1 MKKFSYGKILV
12 LGLGFLIIT
21 LTWSIYNAYVPPI
34 LERLLVHL
42 PYTDTAVGFIM
53 TFDNI
58 AAILLIPW
66 FGAMSDRTWTRFGR
80 RMPFLLVSIPVAA
93 VFFALVPYAGAYS
106 LAAVIPVIIVMNIAM
121 AAFRA
126 PTIALMPDLTP
137 SEYRSRANGIV
148 NLMGGLGALIFYF
161 GFTAIMGVS
170 AAFVAGGAIMIIVL
184 AVLLSVIRE
193 PQDQFEAAEQRPG
206 GIVKSLFTILQEKEG
221 STRFIFFAIFMWFIG
236 WNGVETFFTL
246 YGMDKWG
253 IEESQA
259 AFYLGFFSLAFL
271 LMAIPSGYIATA
283 IGRKKTILGGLVGMC
298 LMLGSF
304 YFATPIVLAIG
315 FLISGGV
322 FWALI
327 NINSYP
333 MVCDMSPVGKL
344 GTYTGLY
351 YFFSMLAAII
361 APPIFGAVM
370 DILGTRMAL
379 FPMAAVA
386 YLIALLL
393 MIRVSGGE
401 ARAADDLSEAV

>member
-1 MKKFSYGKILV
+1 MKSFSYLKIV
-12 LGLGFLIIT
+12 LLGFGFLIIT

-34 LERLLVHL
+34 LERLLTHL

-66 FGAMSDRTWTRFGR
+66 FGALSDRTWTRFGR
-80 RMPFLLVSIPVAA
+80 RMPFLLISIPIAA
-93 VFFALVPYAGAYS
+93 FFFALIPTAGVS
-106 LAAVIPVIIVMNIAM
+106 LITVIPVIIIMNIAM

-137 SEYRSRANGIV
+137 SVYRSKANGIV
-148 NLMGGLGALIFYF
+148 NLMGGLGALVFYF
-161 GFTAIMGVS
+161 GFTAIMGVQAS
-170 AAFVAGGAIMIIVL
+170 FIVAAIIMILVL
-184 AVLLSVIRE
+184 IILLLAIKE
-193 PQDQFEAAEQRPG
+193 PKESFEVSEKRPD
-206 GIVKSLFTILQEKEG
+206 GIVASLVQVMTGKEG

-253 IEESQA
+253 IDESQA
-259 AFYLGFFSLAFL
+259 AFYLGFFSLSFL
-271 LMAIPSGYIATA
+271 LMAIPSGFIATA
-283 IGRKKTILGGLVGMC
+283 LGRKKTILAGLVGMC
-298 LMLGSF
+298 VMLGSF

-315 FLISGGV
+315 LLISGGV

-333 MVCDMSPVGKL
+333 MVSDMSPAGKL

-361 APPIFGAVM
+361 APPLFGVVM
-370 DILGTRMAL
+370 DLLGTRMVL
-379 FPMAAVA
+379 FPMAALA
-386 YLIALLL
+386 YLAALFL
-393 MIRVSGGE
+393 MFRVRGGE
-401 ARAADDLSEAV
+401 AVEEKVPLAS

>member
-1 MKKFSYGKILV
+1 MKSFSYAKIFV

-34 LERLLVHL
+34 LERLLTHL

-66 FGAMSDRTWTRFGR
+66 FGALSDRTWTRFGR
-80 RMPFLLVSIPVAA
+80 RMPFLLVSIPIGAI
-93 VFFALVPYAGAYS
+93 FFALIPYAGFS
-106 LAAVIPVIIVMNIAM
+106 LGMVIPVIIIMNIAM

-137 SEYRSRANGIV
+137 SEYRSKANGIV
-148 NLMGGLGALIFYF
+148 NLMGGLGALVFYF

-170 AAFVAGGAIMIIVL
+170 AAFVAGGAIMIVIL
-184 AVLLSVIRE
+184 AVLLAVIRE
-193 PQDQFEAAEQRPG
+193 PEEHFEETEKRPE
-206 GIVKSLFTILQEKEG
+206 GIVKSLFTILREKEG

-259 AFYLGFFSLAFL
+259 AFYLGFFSLSFL
-271 LMAIPSGYIATA
+271 LMAVPSGFIATA
-283 IGRKKTILGGLVGMC
+283 VGRKKTILAGLVGMC

-315 FLISGGV
+315 LLISGGV

-333 MVCDMSPVGKL
+333 MVSDMSPVGKL

-361 APPIFGAVM
+361 APPIFGVVM

-379 FPMAAVA
+379 FPMAALA
-386 YLIALLL
+386 YLVALFL
-393 MIRVSGGE
+393 MTRVQGGE
-401 ARAADDLSEAV
+401 AVSAEESEATA

>member
-1 MKKFSYGKILV
+1 MKSFNYGKIFV

-34 LERLLVHL
+34 LERLLTHL

-80 RMPFLLVSIPVAA
+80 RMPFLLVSIPIAA
-93 VFFALVPYAGAYS
+93 LFFALIPFAGYS
-106 LAAVIPVIIVMNIAM
+106 LAVVIPVIIIMNLAM

-137 SEYRSRANGIV
+137 SEYRSKANGIV
-148 NLMGGLGALIFYF
+148 NLMGGLGALLFYF
-161 GFTAIMGVS
+161 GFTAVMGVS
-170 AAFVAGGAIMIIVL
+170 ASFVAGGAIMIAVL
-184 AVLLSVIRE
+184 AALLIVIRE
-193 PQDQFEAAEQRPG
+193 PQDRFEKTEKREA
-206 GIVKSLFTILQEKEG
+206 GIVKSLFAILREKNG
-221 STRFIFFAIFMWFIG
+221 STRFIFFAIFMWFVG

-259 AFYLGFFSLAFL
+259 AFYLGFFSLSFL
-271 LMAIPSGYIATA
+271 LMAVPSGFIATA
-283 IGRKKTILGGLVGMC
+283 IGRKKTILAGLVGMC

-315 FLISGGV
+315 LLISGGV

-333 MVCDMSPVGKL
+333 MVSDMSPVGKL

-361 APPIFGAVM
+361 APPIFGMVM
-370 DILGTRMAL
+370 DILGTRMVL

-386 YLIALLL
+386 YLVALFL
-393 MIRVSGGE
+393 MTRVQGGE
-401 ARAADDLSEAV
+401 AVPAVVEPEVV

>member
-1 MKKFSYGKILV
+1 MKSFNYGKIFV

-34 LERLLVHL
+34 LERLLTHL

-80 RMPFLLVSIPVAA
+80 RMPFLLVSIPIAA
-93 VFFALVPYAGAYS
+93 LFFALIPFAGYS
-106 LAAVIPVIIVMNIAM
+106 LAVVIPVIIIMNLAM

-137 SEYRSRANGIV
+137 SEYRSKANGIV
-148 NLMGGLGALIFYF
+148 NLMGGLGALLFYF
-161 GFTAIMGVS
+161 GFTAVMGVS
-170 AAFVAGGAIMIIVL
+170 ASFVAGGAIMIAVL
-184 AVLLSVIRE
+184 AALFIVIRE
-193 PQDQFEAAEQRPG
+193 PQDQFEKTEKREA
-206 GIVKSLFTILQEKEG
+206 GIVKSLFAILREKNG
-221 STRFIFFAIFMWFIG
+221 STRFIFFAIFMWFVG

-259 AFYLGFFSLAFL
+259 AFYLGFFSLSFL
-271 LMAIPSGYIATA
+271 LMAVPSGFIATA
-283 IGRKKTILGGLVGMC
+283 IGRKKTILAGLVGMC

-315 FLISGGV
+315 LLISGGV

-333 MVCDMSPVGKL
+333 MVSDMSPVGKL

-361 APPIFGAVM
+361 APPIFGMVM
-370 DILGTRMAL
+370 DILGTRMVL

-386 YLIALLL
+386 YLVALFL
-393 MIRVSGGE
+393 MTRVQGGE
-401 ARAADDLSEAV
+401 AVPAVVEPEVV

>member
-1 MKKFSYGKILV
+1 MKSFSYSKIFF
-12 LGLGFLIIT
+12 LGLGFMIIT

-34 LERLLVHL
+34 LERLLLHL

-80 RMPFLLVSIPVAA
+80 RMPYLLVSIPIAA
-93 VFFALVPYAGAYS
+93 LFFMIIPFAGSS
-106 LAAVIPVIIVMNIAM
+106 LATVIPVIIIMNIAM

-137 SEYRSRANGIV
+137 SDKRSKANGIV

-161 GFTAIMGVS
+161 GFTKLMGVS
-170 AAFVAGGAIMIIVL
+170 MAFVVAGGIMIVILLILL
-184 AVLLSVIRE
+184 ATIRE
-193 PQDQFEAAEQRPG
+193 PREQFEESEKRPTG
-206 GIVKSLFTILQEKEG
+206 VIRSLFEVIGEKEG
-221 STRFIFFAIFMWFIG
+221 STRYLLFAIFMWFIG

-246 YGMDKWG
+246 YGMEKWG
-253 IEESQA
+253 IDESQA
-259 AFYLGFFSLAFL
+259 AFYLGFFSLSFL
-271 LMAIPSGYIATA
+271 LMAIPSGFIATA
-283 IGRKKTILGGLVGMC
+283 LGRKKTILAGLVGMS

-315 FLISGGV
+315 LLISGGV

-333 MVCDMSPVGKL
+333 MVTDMAPLNKL

-361 APPIFGAVM
+361 APPVFGVVM
-370 DILGTRMAL
+370 DLLNTRMAL
-379 FPMAAVA
+379 FPMAA
-386 YLIALLL
+386 LSFLGALLL
-393 MIRVSGGE
+393 MSLVRGGE
-401 ARAADDLSEAV
+401 AVSAEPS

>member
-1 MKKFSYGKILV
+1 MKGFSYAKIFF
-12 LGLGFLIIT
+12 LGLGFLVIT

-34 LERLLVHL
+34 LERLLTHL

-80 RMPFLLVSIPVAA
+80 RMPYLLISIPVAA
-93 VFFALVPYAGAYS
+93 LFFAAIPFVGYS
-106 LAAVIPVIIVMNIAM
+106 LVTVIPVIIIMNIAM

-137 SEYRSRANGIV
+137 SEHRSKANGVV
-148 NLMGGLGALIFYF
+148 NLMGGTGALLFYF
-161 GFTAIMGVS
+161 GFTTIMGVE
-170 AAFVAGGAIMIIVL
+170 AAFVVAGAIMVL
-184 AVLLSVIRE
+184 VLLILWRTIRE
-193 PQDQFEAAEQRPG
+193 PRDQFEEAESRPTG
-206 GIVKSLFTILQEKEG
+206 VIRSLFDIMREKEG
-221 STRFIFFAIFMWFIG
+221 STRFLLFAIFMWFIG

-253 IEESQA
+253 INESQA
-259 AFYLGFFSLAFL
+259 AFYLGFFSLSFL
-271 LMAIPSGYIATA
+271 LMAIPSGFIATRL
-283 IGRKKTILGGLVGMC
+283 GRKKTILGGLVGMC

-315 FLISGGV
+315 LLISGGV

-333 MVCDMSPVGKL
+333 MVTDMAPTQKL

-351 YFFSMLAAII
+351 YFFSMLAAIV
-361 APPIFGAVM
+361 APPIFGMVM
-370 DILGTRMAL
+370 DVLGTRMVL

-386 YLIALLL
+386 YLGALLL
-393 MIRVSGGE
+393 MARVSRGE
-401 ARAADDLSEAV
+401 AIVENG

>member
-1 MKKFSYGKILV
+1 MKNFSYTKIVV
-12 LGLGFLIIT
+12 LGLGFLIIS
-21 LTWSIYNAYVPPI
+21 LTWAIYNAYVPPI
-34 LERLLVHL
+34 LERLLAHL
-42 PYTDTAVGFIM
+42 PYTDTAVGFVM

-80 RMPFLLVSIPVAA
+80 RMPFLLISVPVAA
-93 VFFALVPYAGAYS
+93 VFFALLPYLGFS
-106 LAAVIPVIIVMNIAM
+106 LMTLIPVIIIMNIAM

-126 PTIALMPDLTP
+126 PAIALMPDLTP
-137 SEYRSRANGIV
+137 SAYRSKANGIV

-161 GFTAIMGVS
+161 GFTAIMGVNT
-170 AAFVAGGAIMIIVL
+170 AFVAAGVIMFIVL
-184 AVLLSVIRE
+184 AILILVIRE
-193 PQDQFEAAEQRPG
+193 PRDQFEAADKQQG
-206 GIVKSLFTILQEKEG
+206 GIISSLFAVLREKEG
-221 STRFIFFAIFMWFIG
+221 GTRFIFFAIFMWFIG

-259 AFYLGFFSLAFL
+259 AFYLGFFSLSFL
-271 LMAIPSGYIATA
+271 LMAVPSGFIATA
-283 IGRKKTILGGLVGMC
+283 LGRKKTILAGLVGMC

-315 FLISGGV
+315 LLISGGV

-333 MVCDMSPVGKL
+333 MVSDMAPVGKL

-351 YFFSMLAAII
+351 YFFSMLAAIV

-370 DILGTRMAL
+370 DILGTRMVL
-379 FPMAAVA
+379 FPMAAAA
-386 YLIALLL
+386 YLAALFL
-393 MIRVSGGE
+393 MTRVQGGE
-401 ARAADDLSEAV
+401 AKIAEDLPKSS

>member
-1 MKKFSYGKILV
+1 MKAFNYSKIFV

-34 LERLLVHL
+34 LERLLTHL

-66 FGAMSDRTWTRFGR
+66 FGALSDRTWTRFGR
-80 RMPFLLVSIPVAA
+80 RMPFLLFSIPIAA
-93 VFFALVPYAGAYS
+93 LFFALIPFAGFS
-106 LAAVIPVIIVMNIAM
+106 LATIIPVIIIMNIAM

-137 SEYRSRANGIV
+137 SEYRSKANGIV
-148 NLMGGLGALIFYF
+148 NLLGGLGALLFYF
-161 GFTAIMGVS
+161 VFTAIMGVS
-170 AAFVAGGAIMIIVL
+170 TAFVAGGAIMILVL
-184 AVLLSVIRE
+184 VILLAVIRE
-193 PQDQFEAAEQRPG
+193 PQDQFEEAERLPG
-206 GIVKSLFTILQEKEG
+206 GIVKSLFTILREKDG

-259 AFYLGFFSLAFL
+259 AFYLGFFSLSFL
-271 LMAIPSGYIATA
+271 LMAIPSGFIATA
-283 IGRKKTILGGLVGMC
+283 FGRKKTILAGLVGMC

-304 YFATPIVLAIG
+304 YFATPIPLAIG
-315 FLISGGV
+315 LLISGGV

-333 MVCDMSPVGKL
+333 MVSDMSPLGKL

-361 APPIFGAVM
+361 APPVFGIVM
-370 DILGTRMAL
+370 DLLKTRMAL

-386 YLIALLL
+386 YLVALIL
-393 MIRVSGGE
+393 MTRVQGGE
-401 ARAADDLSEAV
+401 ARAANDLPKTG

>member
-1 MKKFSYGKILV
+1 MKGFSYAKIFF
-12 LGLGFLIIT
+12 LGLGFLVIT

-34 LERLLVHL
+34 LERLLTHL

-80 RMPFLLVSIPVAA
+80 RMPYLLISIPVAA
-93 VFFALVPYAGAYS
+93 LFFAAIPIASYTLVT
-106 LAAVIPVIIVMNIAM
+106 VIPVIIIMNIAM

-137 SEYRSRANGIV
+137 SEHRSKANGVV
-148 NLMGGLGALIFYF
+148 NLMGGTGALLFYF
-161 GFTAIMGVS
+161 GFTTIMG
-170 AAFVAGGAIMIIVL
+170 AETAFVVAGGIMVL
-184 AVLLSVIRE
+184 VLLILWRTIRE
-193 PQDQFEAAEQRPG
+193 PRDQFEEAESRPTG
-206 GIVKSLFTILQEKEG
+206 VIRSLFDIMREKEG
-221 STRFIFFAIFMWFIG
+221 STRYLLFAIFMWFIG

-253 IEESQA
+253 IGESQA
-259 AFYLGFFSLAFL
+259 AFYLGFFSLSFL
-271 LMAIPSGYIATA
+271 LMAIPSGFIATRL
-283 IGRKKTILGGLVGMC
+283 GRKKTILGGLVGMC

-315 FLISGGV
+315 LLISGGV

-333 MVCDMSPVGKL
+333 MVTDMAPTQKL

-351 YFFSMLAAII
+351 YFFSMLAAIV
-361 APPIFGAVM
+361 APPIFGVVM
-370 DILGTRMAL
+370 DVLRTRMVL

-386 YLIALLL
+386 YLAALLL
-393 MIRVSGGE
+393 MARVSRGE
-401 ARAADDLSEAV
+401 AIDEN

>member
-1 MKKFSYGKILV
+1 MKVFSYPKTVV

-21 LTWSIYNAYVPPI
+21 LSWSIYNAYVPPI
-34 LERLLVHL
+34 LERLLAHL

-58 AAILLIPW
+58 VAILLIPW

-80 RMPFLLVSIPVAA
+80 RMPYLLVSIPVAA
-93 VFFALVPYAGAYS
+93 VFFTLIPFSASS
-106 LAAVIPVIIVMNIAM
+106 LITLIPVIIIMNIAM

-126 PTIALMPDLTP
+126 PAIALMPDLTP
-137 SEYRSRANGIV
+137 SEHRSKANGII

-161 GFTAIMGVS
+161 GFTTIMGVE
-170 AAFVAGGAIMIIVL
+170 AAFVAAGAIMIFIM
-184 AVLLSVIRE
+184 ALLLTVIRE
-193 PQDQFEAAEQRPG
+193 PREQFETAGQRPG
-206 GIVKSLFTILQEKEG
+206 GIVMSLFAVLKGEER

-253 IEESQA
+253 IDETQA

-271 LMAIPSGYIATA
+271 LMAVPSGFIATNV
-283 IGRKKTILGGLVGMC
+283 GRKRTVLAGLAGMTM
-298 LMLGSF
+298 MLGSF
-304 YFATPIVLAIG
+304 YFATPIILAAG
-315 FLISGGV
+315 LLISGGV

-333 MVCDMSPVGKL
+333 MVSDMSPAGKL

-361 APPIFGAVM
+361 APPVFGAIM
-370 DILGTRMAL
+370 DLLGTRMAL
-379 FPMAAVA
+379 FPMASAA
-386 YLIALLL
+386 FLAALFL
-393 MIRVSGGE
+393 MSRVEGGE
-401 ARAADDLSEAV
+401 AVPEQIIKG

>member
-1 MKKFSYGKILV
+1 MKSFSYFKIVV

-34 LERLLVHL
+34 LERLLSHL

-58 AAILLIPW
+58 AAILLIPF
-66 FGAMSDRTWTRFGR
+66 FGAMSDQTWTRFGR
-80 RMPFLLVSIPVAA
+80 RMPFLLISVPLAA
-93 VFFALVPYAGAYS
+93 FFFALIPYVDAS
-106 LAAVIPVIIVMNIAM
+106 MVVLIPVIIVMNIAM
-121 AAFRA
+121 AAYRA
-126 PTIALMPDLTP
+126 PAIALMPDLTP
-137 SEYRSRANGIV
+137 SVHRSKANGIV
-148 NLMGGLGALIFYF
+148 NLMGGTGALLFYF
-161 GFTAIMGVS
+161 VFTRIMGVKTAFI
-170 AAFVAGGAIMIIVL
+170 AAAAIMIVVL
-184 AVLLSVIRE
+184 AVLLAVIRE
-193 PQDQFEAAEQRPG
+193 PRDQFEETEKRPG
-206 GIVKSLFTILQEKEG
+206 GIISSLLTILREKQNP
-221 STRFIFFAIFMWFIG
+221 TRFLFFAIFMWFIG

-253 IEESQA
+253 IDEPQA

-271 LMAIPSGYIATA
+271 LMAIPSGFIATA
-283 IGRKKTILGGLVGMC
+283 FGRKKTILAGLVGMS

-315 FLISGGV
+315 LLISGGV

-333 MVCDMSPVGKL
+333 MVSDMSPTGKL

-361 APPIFGAVM
+361 APPIFGWVM
-370 DILGTRMAL
+370 DLLGTRMAL
-379 FPMAAVA
+379 FPMAAIA
-386 YLIALLL
+386 YLAALFL
-393 MIRVSGGE
+393 MTRVYGGE
-401 ARAADDLSEAV
+401 AKKEGEMAA

>member
-1 MKKFSYGKILV
+1 MKSFSYSKIFF

-34 LERLLVHL
+34 LERLLLHL

-80 RMPFLLVSIPVAA
+80 RMPYLLVSIPSAA
-93 VFFALVPYAGAYS
+93 LFFIVIPFAGFS
-106 LAAVIPVIIVMNIAM
+106 LATVIPVIIIMNIAM

-137 SEYRSRANGIV
+137 SEKRSKANGIV

-161 GFTAIMGVS
+161 GFTKLMGVEM
-170 AAFVAGGAIMIIVL
+170 AFVVAGGVMIV
-184 AVLLSVIRE
+184 VLLILLAVIRE
-193 PQDQFEAAEQRPG
+193 PREQFEESEKRPTG
-206 GIVKSLFTILQEKEG
+206 VIRSLFEVMGEKEG
-221 STRFIFFAIFMWFIG
+221 STRYMLFAIFMWFIG

-253 IEESQA
+253 IDESQA
-259 AFYLGFFSLAFL
+259 AFYLGFFSLSFL
-271 LMAIPSGYIATA
+271 LMAIPSGFIATA
-283 IGRKKTILGGLVGMC
+283 LGRKKTILAGLVGMS

-315 FLISGGV
+315 LLVSGGV

-333 MVCDMSPVGKL
+333 MVTDMAPLHKM
-344 GTYTGLY
+344 GTYTGVY

-361 APPIFGAVM
+361 APPVFGVVM
-370 DILGTRMAL
+370 DLLNTRMAL
-379 FPMAAVA
+379 FPMAAVSFLGA
-386 YLIALLL
+386 LIL
-393 MIRVSGGE
+393 MCLVRRGE
-401 ARAADDLSEAV
+401 AVSAEPS

>member
-1 MKKFSYGKILV
+1 MKSFNYFKIVV

-34 LERLLVHL
+34 LERLLNHL

-66 FGAMSDRTWTRFGR
+66 FGALSDRTWTRFGR
-80 RMPFLLVSIPVAA
+80 RMPFLLISVPVAA
-93 VFFALVPYAGAYS
+93 LFFALVPYVDFS
-106 LAAVIPVIIVMNIAM
+106 LAVLIPVIIVMNIAM
-121 AAFRA
+121 AAYRA
-126 PTIALMPDLTP
+126 PAIALMPDLTP
-137 SEYRSRANGIV
+137 SVHRSKANGVV
-148 NLMGGLGALIFYF
+148 NLMGGTGALLFYF
-161 GFTAIMGVS
+161 VFTRVMGVE
-170 AAFVAGGAIMIIVL
+170 AAFVTAAVIMIIVL
-184 AVLLSVIRE
+184 AILLAAIRE
-193 PQDQFEAAEQRPG
+193 PRDQFEETERRPG
-206 GIVKSLFTILQEKEG
+206 GIVSSLFMILREKE
-221 STRFIFFAIFMWFIG
+221 STTRFLFFAIFMWFIG

-253 IEESQA
+253 IDEPQA

-271 LMAIPSGYIATA
+271 LMAIPSGFIATA
-283 IGRKKTILGGLVGMC
+283 LGRKRTILAGLVGMC

-315 FLISGGV
+315 LLVSGGV

-333 MVCDMSPVGKL
+333 MVSDMSPTGKL

-361 APPIFGAVM
+361 APPVFGWIM
-370 DILGTRMAL
+370 DLLGTRMVL
-379 FPMAAVA
+379 FPMAAIA
-386 YLIALLL
+386 YLVALFL
-393 MIRVSGGE
+393 MTRVQGGE
-401 ARAADDLSEAV
+401 AKKEEEEVA

>member
-1 MKKFSYGKILV
+1 MKTFSYSKIFF
-12 LGLGFLIIT
+12 LGLGFLVIS

-34 LERLLVHL
+34 LERLLTHL

-80 RMPFLLVSIPVAA
+80 RMPYLLVSIPVAA
-93 VFFALVPYAGAYS
+93 LFFAAIPFAGFS
-106 LAAVIPVIIVMNIAM
+106 LITVIPVIIFMNIAM

-137 SEYRSRANGIV
+137 SEYRSKANGVV

-161 GFTAIMGVS
+161 GFTTIMGVE
-170 AAFVAGGAIMIIVL
+170 AAFLVAGMIMVL
-184 AVLLSVIRE
+184 VLLVLWKTIRE
-193 PQDQFEAAEQRPG
+193 PRDEFEETEGRPP
-206 GIVKSLFTILQEKEG
+206 GIIGSLFDVMRGQEG
-221 STRFIFFAIFMWFIG
+221 SPRYLLLAIFMWFIG

-246 YGMDKWG
+246 YAMDKWG
-253 IEESQA
+253 IHESQA
-259 AFYLGFFSLAFL
+259 AFYLGFFSLSFL
-271 LMAIPSGYIATA
+271 LMAIPSGFIATRL
-283 IGRKKTILGGLVGMC
+283 GRKKTILAGLAGMC

-304 YFATPIVLAIG
+304 YFATPIILAIG
-315 FLISGGV
+315 LLISGGV

-333 MVCDMSPVGKL
+333 MVTDMAPPQLL

-351 YFFSMLAAII
+351 YFFSMLAAIV
-361 APPIFGAVM
+361 APPVFGMVM
-370 DILGTRMAL
+370 DLLNTRMVL
-379 FPMAAVA
+379 FPMAALA
-386 YLIALLL
+386 YLGALLL
-393 MIRVSGGE
+393 MARVNRGE
-401 ARAADDLSEAV
+401 AIILP

>member
-1 MKKFSYGKILV
+1 MKSFSYSKIFV
-12 LGLGFLIIT
+12 LGLGFLIIS

-34 LERLLVHL
+34 LERLLAHL

-80 RMPFLLVSIPVAA
+80 RMPFLLVSIPIAA
-93 VFFALVPYAGAYS
+93 LFFALIPYVSFS
-106 LAAVIPVIIVMNIAM
+106 LATVIPVIIIMNIAM

-137 SEYRSRANGIV
+137 SEQRSKANGVV
-148 NLMGGLGALIFYF
+148 NLMGGLGALIFFF
-161 GFTAIMGVS
+161 GFTTIMGVE
-170 AAFVAGGAIMIIVL
+170 AAFVVAGAVMIFVL
-184 AVLLSVIRE
+184 AILLAVIRE
-193 PQDQFEAAEQRPG
+193 PRDHYEEAEKRPG
-206 GIVKSLFTILQEKEG
+206 GIVRSLFAVLREKEG

-259 AFYLGFFSLAFL
+259 AFYLGFFSLSFL
-271 LMAIPSGYIATA
+271 LMAIPSGFIATA
-283 IGRKKTILGGLVGMC
+283 VGRKKTILAGLVGMC

-315 FLISGGV
+315 LLISGGV

-333 MVCDMSPVGKL
+333 MVSDMSPAGKL

-361 APPIFGAVM
+361 APPIFGMVM
-370 DILGTRMAL
+370 DLLGTRMVL
-379 FPMAAVA
+379 FPMASAA
-386 YLIALLL
+386 YLVALYL
-393 MIRVSGGE
+393 MTRVEGGE
-401 ARAADDLSEAV
+401 AIADDTLADVG

>member
-1 MKKFSYGKILV
+1 MKAFSYSKIFF
-12 LGLGFLIIT
+12 LGLGFLVIT

-34 LERLLVHL
+34 LERLLTHL

-80 RMPFLLVSIPVAA
+80 RMPYLLISIPVAA
-93 VFFALVPYAGAYS
+93 LFFAAIPFAGYS
-106 LAAVIPVIIVMNIAM
+106 LVTVIPVIVIMNIAM

-137 SEYRSRANGIV
+137 SEYRSKANGVV
-148 NLMGGLGALIFYF
+148 NLMGGTGALLFYF
-161 GFTAIMGVS
+161 GFTTFMGVET
-170 AAFVAGGAIMIIVL
+170 AFVVAGGIMVF
-184 AVLLSVIRE
+184 VLLILWKTIRE
-193 PQDQFEAAEQRPG
+193 PRDQFEESESRPTG
-206 GIVKSLFTILQEKEG
+206 VIRSLFDIMREKEG
-221 STRFIFFAIFMWFIG
+221 SPRYLLFAIFMWFIG

-253 IEESQA
+253 IDESQA
-259 AFYLGFFSLAFL
+259 AFYLGFFSLSFL
-271 LMAIPSGYIATA
+271 LMAIPSGFIATRV
-283 IGRKKTILGGLVGMC
+283 GRKKTILGGLVGMC

-315 FLISGGV
+315 LLISGGV

-333 MVCDMSPVGKL
+333 MVTDMAPTQKL

-351 YFFSMLAAII
+351 YFFSMLAAIF
-361 APPIFGAVM
+361 APPIFGMVM
-370 DILGTRMAL
+370 DLLGTRMVL
-379 FPMAAVA
+379 FPMAALA
-386 YLIALLL
+386 YLGALLL
-393 MIRVSGGE
+393 MARVSRGE
-401 ARAADDLSEAV
+401 AVVKN

>member
-1 MKKFSYGKILV
+1 MKSFSYSKIFL

-34 LERLLVHL
+34 LERLLAHL

-53 TFDNI
+53 TFYNI

-66 FGAMSDRTWTRFGR
+66 FGAMGDRTWTRFGR
-80 RMPFLLVSIPVAA
+80 RMPYLLVSIPIAA
-93 VFFALVPYAGAYS
+93 IFFAVIPFTGLS
-106 LAAVIPVIIVMNIAM
+106 LATLIPVIIIMNIAM

-137 SEYRSRANGIV
+137 SEKRSKANGIV
-148 NLMGGLGALIFYF
+148 NLMGGLGALVFYF
-161 GFTAIMGVS
+161 GFTKLMGVEM
-170 AAFVAGGAIMIIVL
+170 AFVVAGGIMIVILLILL
-184 AVLLSVIRE
+184 AAIRE
-193 PQDQFEAAEQRPG
+193 PKEQFEESEKRPA
-206 GIVKSLFTILQEKEG
+206 GIIRSLFEVMGEKEG
-221 STRFIFFAIFMWFIG
+221 STRYLLFAIFMWFIG

-246 YGMDKWG
+246 YGMNKWG
-253 IEESQA
+253 IDESQA
-259 AFYLGFFSLAFL
+259 AFYLGFFSLSFL
-271 LMAIPSGYIATA
+271 LMAIPSGFIATA
-283 IGRKKTILGGLVGMC
+283 LGRKKTILAGLVGMC

-315 FLISGGV
+315 LLISGGV

-333 MVCDMSPVGKL
+333 MVTDMSPVNKL

-361 APPIFGAVM
+361 APPVFGVVM
-370 DILGTRMAL
+370 DLLGTRMAL

-386 YLIALLL
+386 FLGALLL
-393 MIRVSGGE
+393 MSLVHRGE
-401 ARAADDLSEAV
+401 AVPVKDVLAQ